1 MRTSNFGRAS
11 LFRFRGRGGPRMRV
25 RIRVCQV
32 HNFPNFEGFV
42 LICGTDCPNFNLR
55 AIRPVISSCGL
66 RRIF

>member
-1 MRTSNFGRAS
+1 
-11 LFRFRGRGGPRMRV
+11 MRV